1 MKILSLI
8 FIFCILQMNIL
19 FANQSIVFIDMNRI
33 INETKAGSSILMQL
47 NEINNKNLKKFS
59 ADGEELKKK
68 EIKLIS
74 QKNIL
79 SPSDF
84 EVNLNKLK
92 TEINEYNKNKNK
104 IINNFSKQ
112 KSENT
117 NEFLLAIN
125 EIVAKYSDT
134 NNISI
139 ILQKKNL
146 VLAKS
151 ELDIT
156 NEIIKIIDKDIKKFK
171 IK

>member
-1 MKILSLI
+1 MKIFSLL
-8 FIFCILQMNIL
+8 FIFYALQINVL
-19 FANQSIVFIDMNRI
+19 FANQNIAFIDMNRI